1 MSKFHQGPADG
12 QSLMLARAPRFLRV
26 VVGPNNKID
35 ALDQLTDTPAETEEI
50 HVYEIQT
57 EPVAAFIDGTG
68 KDGRRFGRAVQI
80 ADYAWLPEQPADHEV
95 RTTEAWQAWV
105 QATANRLDAE

>member
-12 QSLMLARAPRFLRV
+12 EMLMISRAPRFLRV

-35 ALDQLTDTPAETEEI
+35 ALDLLEDTPAPEEEI
-50 HVYEIQT
+50 HIYEIQT
-57 EPVAAFIDGTG
+57 EPITAFVDGT
-68 KDGRRFGRAVQI
+68 KNGRRFGRAVQI
-80 ADYAWLPEQPADHEV
+80 ADYAYFPEQPADHEV

-105 QATANRLDAE
+105 QATAARLDAE

>member
-12 QSLMLARAPRFLRV
+12 TSLLLQRAPRFLRV
-26 VVGPNNKID
+26 VVDPAGKVD
-35 ALDQLTDTPAETEEI
+35 ALDQLDDTPADDETI

-57 EPVAAFIDGTG
+57 EPIRAHMNFGG
-68 KDGRRFGRAVQI
+68 GRGGWYQM
-80 ADYAWLPEQPADHEV
+80 ADYAHFPEQPSDHEV

-105 QATANRLDAE
+105 QATAARLDA